1 MKNIKQ
7 SLMALALSAIPFM
20 SLAAVSESEADKLG
34 NSLTPMGGE
43 RTGNDDGTIPA
54 WNGGMTSAPAGYS
67 PGEPYLNPFE
77 NEEPLFVID
86 ASNMEEHQANL
97 TDGQIAM
104 LNRYPD
110 TFRIPV
116 YKTHRTAANPQWV
129 YDNVRENAVNATL
142 VEGGAGFEG
151 AYGGVPFP
159 IPQSGLQAIWNHMTR
174 YFGTYLER
182 TSADIATQENG
193 SYATSIIDIKRY
205 SPYYLKDGDASSHE
219 NILYYYLG
227 VATAPARTAG
237 QVFIIHE
244 PINQVAEPRRAWIYN
259 PGQRRVRRAPVVSY
273 DTPVGSSDGLRTIDD
288 TDMFNGAPDF
298 YNWELVG
305 KREIYIPYNNYK
317 LLDKTLDYDDI
328 IQPGHLN
335 PKHTRYELHRVW
347 EVEAT
352 LKEGNRHIYS
362 KRTFYIDEDSWS
374 IAAVDLYDGQ
384 GDLWR
389 VSMAYLVNFYNLP
402 AVLSSVDVFH
412 DLDARR
418 YQAQGLANEESE
430 VIHFS
435 SNPPEARIFNPSH
448 VRRFSGR

>member
-1 MKNIKQ
+1 MKSLKQ
-7 SLMALALSAIPFM
+7 TLFALTLTAIPT
-20 SLAAVSESEADKLG
+20 LGAAAVSESEAAQLG
-34 NSLTPMGGE
+34 QSLTPMGAE
-43 RTGNDDGTIPA
+43 KAGNDDGSIPA
-54 WNGGMTSAPAGYS
+54 WSGGMTSMPEGYR
-67 PGEPYLNPFE
+67 PGDPYLNPFGTE
-77 NEEPLFVID
+77 KPLFVID
-86 ASNMEEHQANL
+86 ATNMQEYRENL
-97 TDGQIAM
+97 TDGQVAM
-104 LNRYPD
+104 LERYPE

-116 YKTHRTAANPQWV
+116 YQTHRTAAAPDWV
-129 YDNVRENAVNATL
+129 YDNVLQNAVSAEL
-142 VEGGAGFEG
+142 VAGGAGFEG

-159 IPQSGLQAIWNHMTR
+159 IPKSGLEAIWNHMTR

-193 SYATSIIDIKRY
+193 AYATSIIDIKRY
-205 SPYYLKDGDASSHE
+205 SPFYQKDGDASSHD

-227 VATAPARTAG
+227 VATSPPRTAG

-244 PINQVAEPRRAWIYN
+244 PLNQVSEPRRAWIYN

-288 TDMFNGAPDF
+288 TDMFNGAPDL
-298 YNWELVG
+298 YNWKLVG

-317 LLDKTLDYDDI
+317 LLDKSLEYDDI

-335 PKHTRYELHRVW
+335 PEYTRYELHRVW

-362 KRTFYIDEDSWS
+362 RRTFYIDEDSWS
-374 IAAVDLYDGQ
+374 TAAVDLYDGQ
-384 GDLWR
+384 GELWR
-389 VSMAYLVNFYNLP
+389 VSMAYLVNYYDLP

-412 DLDARR
+412 DLNARR
-418 YQAQGLANEESE
+418 YQAQGLANEERE

-435 SNPPEARIFNPSH
+435 STPPEVRMFNPSH